1 MEGRIAD
8 AGNSPADE
16 EQIQIRE
23 SSLRAHVLV
32 IPLSIISVSHVT
44 SAVLLSAK
52 LAKQDITV
60 TIFTDRYMLPHIHL
74 FHAPEALQSLDI
86 RLAIMNHDEWEREL
100 HEDWSRPFQDLYD
113 VMRAAEPY
121 FQNMASARSSG
132 AAGLPTCVIADMF
145 CLWAQK
151 LSHEQNLP
159 CYAYFPCGAN
169 FARLLQA
176 FPALI
181 SERRF
186 RVGENGKFIKSKQ
199 TITVPGLPPLLDI
212 ELPNSTK
219 INPVSVRVEAG
230 LDLSKVNGVIINTFY
245 ELESH
250 PIQVFLQAC
259 DPTLHTSFADL

>member
-32 IPLSIISVSHVT
+32 IPLSIISVSHVM

-74 FHAPEALQSLDI
+74 LHAPEALQSLDI

-181 SERRF
+181 SEGRL
-186 RVGENGKFIKSKQ
+186 RVGENGKFIKSK
-199 TITVPGLPPLLDI
+199 
-212 ELPNSTK
+212 
-219 INPVSVRVEAG
+219 
-230 LDLSKVNGVIINTFY
+230 
-245 ELESH
+245 
-250 PIQVFLQAC
+250 
-259 DPTLHTSFADL
+259 